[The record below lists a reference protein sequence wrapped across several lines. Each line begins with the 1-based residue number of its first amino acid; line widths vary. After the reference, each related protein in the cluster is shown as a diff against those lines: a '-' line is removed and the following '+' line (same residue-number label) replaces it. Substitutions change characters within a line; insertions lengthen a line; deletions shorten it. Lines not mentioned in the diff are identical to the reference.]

1 MFDCGALVQGWK
13 PRILFLTHTHTDH
26 AHFLPHIKNADRPP
40 LIYLPKEAEPFAKAF
55 VKAHQEM
62 GDCMTEAESQQGG
75 TYQIDH
81 IMRPT
86 EPGEEISF
94 SQGGKEFIVRTLKMD
109 HRVPCLG
116 YSIFKLKKS
125 LKQEFVGKPGREIGR
140 LRKEGVE
147 VNDTREEPFLCFLG
161 DTTAA
166 VFASHPEILRQH
178 RVIVVECSFIDEGS
192 VKRAETTKHM
202 HWNDL
207 EPHIEDHPDIY
218 FVLIHFSLKYSTLS
232 LRKFFCEKQRKY
244 QNFHPMISDEEVE
257 EHWKKADS
265 ANAEDMPRCRCKLC
279 FH

>member
-1 MFDCGALVQGWK
+1 
-13 PRILFLTHTHTDH
+13 
-26 AHFLPHIKNADRPP
+26 
-40 LIYLPKEAEPFAKAF
+40 

-75 TYQIDH
+75 TYQVDH

-94 SQGGKEFIVRTLKMD
+94 SQGGLDFIVRTLKMD

-125 LKQEFVGKPGREIGR
+125 LKQEFVGKPGREIGK

-147 VNDTREEPFLCFLG
+147 VNDTSEEPFLCFLG

-166 VFASHPEILRQH
+166 VFATHPEILRQH
-178 RVIVVECSFIDEGS
+178 KVIVVECSFIDEGS
-192 VKRAETTKHM
+192 VERAEITKHM

-207 EPHIEDHPDIY
+207 EPHIENHPDIY

-257 EHWKKADS
+257 EHWEKVDS

-279 FH
+279 LH